1 MAYLHK
7 HDICAKETNEILD
20 NMLQIQDA
28 NYEFLKVSESFALSA
43 RLEHTLKGKRQ
54 TNELPKKDSF
64 SSNEIKGLENY
75 TPTHEVMHGTDDPKE
90 SYEKKRGKRNYLEFR
105 FDYNEF

>member
-7 HDICAKETNEILD
+7 YEICAKETREILD
-20 NMLQIQDA
+20 NVLQIHDA
-28 NYEFLKVSESFALSA
+28 NYEFLKVSESIAFSA
-43 RLEHTLKGKRQ
+43 SLEHTLKGKGQ
-54 TNELPKKDSF
+54 INELPKKARFAST
-64 SSNEIKGLENY
+64 EIKGLENY
-75 TPTHEVMHGTDDPKE
+75 TPTHELLHGTDDPKE